1 MNRKSGNRI
10 VTNESSTLDR
20 ATAVPG
26 HAVAGLIDGLVL
38 ALVAPFLAAS
48 LCAAEPGGR
57 PNAKLYEQTVE
68 RAVNYL
74 QTKGQGADGS
84 FSPQVGPAVTA
95 IVVTGL
101 IGNGRSLEDPTVR
114 KGLDYLTGFVR
125 DDGGIYAEGSRIKNY
140 ETCVVLMAFAAA
152 NNDHRY
158 DKIVKNAD
166 AYIRGL
172 QAEGLKQGAANV
184 AYGGVGYGG
193 STRPDLSNTAFL
205 IDALKAAGAGPD
217 DKAIQDAL
225 VFVSR
230 CQNLES
236 EHNTTEFA
244 AKNPDGGFYYTP
256 LAGKG
261 PDPEKTVNGALPS
274 YGSMTYS
281 GLKSMIY
288 AGVGSDDERVK
299 AAADWVRQHYDLEN
313 NPGKGTAG
321 LFYYYITFA
330 KALDALGNDKL
341 KTADGK
347 SHAWRDDLLTELA
360 SRQGKDGSWVNANN
374 QWLEGDANLTTGF
387 ALLALS
393 YCKPE
398 N

>member
-1 MNRKSGNRI
+1 MNLVTANRAAAPGG
-10 VTNESSTLDR
+10 S
-20 ATAVPG
+20 ATTQGRPARW
-26 HAVAGLIDGLVL
+26 AVAGLVVAVVL
-38 ALVAPFLAAS
+38 TVAAQLATAP
-48 LCAAEPGGR
+48 LWAAEPNGKPGDKR
-57 PNAKLYEQTVE
+57 YEQTVE
-68 RAVNYL
+68 KAIDYL
-74 QTKGQGADGS
+74 RTKGQAADGS

-101 IGNGRSLEDPTVR
+101 VRNGRSADDPMVR
-114 KGLDYLTGFVR
+114 KGLEYLTGFVR

-140 ETCVVLMAFAAA
+140 ETCVVLMAFAEA
-152 NNDHRY
+152 NKDHRY
-158 DKIVKNAD
+158 DKIIKGAD

-172 QAEGLKQGAANV
+172 QAEGLKQGSANV

-205 IDALKAAGAGPD
+205 IDALKAAGADAD
-217 DKAIQDAL
+217 DKAIQEAL

-236 EHNTTEFA
+236 EHNTTEWA
-244 AKNPDGGFYYTP
+244 AKDPDGGFYYTP

-261 PDPEKTVNGALPS
+261 PDAEKTVKGALPS

-299 AAADWVRQHYDLEN
+299 AAVDWARKNYDLET

-330 KALDALGNDKL
+330 KALDALGADQL

-347 SHAWRDDLLTELA
+347 SHDWRADLLAELA
-360 SRQGKDGSWVNANN
+360 AKQGKDGAWVNSNGM
-374 QWLEGDANLTTGF
+374 WLEGDANLATGF

-393 YCKPE
+393 YCKPQSK
-398 N
+398 

>member
-1 MNRKSGNRI
+1 M
-10 VTNESSTLDR
+10 
-20 ATAVPG
+20 
-26 HAVAGLIDGLVL
+26 
-38 ALVAPFLAAS
+38 
-48 LCAAEPGGR
+48 
-57 PNAKLYEQTVE
+57 
-68 RAVNYL
+68 

-95 IVVTGL
+95 IVVSGL
-101 IGNGRSLEDPTVR
+101 LRNGRSVDDPTVK
-114 KGLDYLTGFVR
+114 KGLEYLGGFAQP
-125 DDGGIYAEGSRIKNY
+125 DGGLYGKGSRIKNY
-140 ETCVVLMAFAAA
+140 ETCVVLMAFAEA
-152 NNDHRY
+152 NQDHRY
-158 DKIVKNAD
+158 DKIIKAAD
-166 AYIRGL
+166 QYIRGL
-172 QAEGLKQGAANV
+172 QAEGVKQGEANV

-205 IDALKAAGAGPD
+205 IDALKAAGAGAD
-217 DKAIQDAL
+217 DKAVQEAL

-236 EHNTTEFA
+236 AHNTTEWA

-261 PDPEKTVNGALPS
+261 PDAEKTVDGGLPS

-288 AGVGSDDERVK
+288 AGVGADDERVK
-299 AAADWVRQHYDLEN
+299 AAVGWASKHYDLES

-330 KALDALGNDKL
+330 KALDALGDKEL
-341 KTADGK
+341 KTSDGK
-347 SHAWRDDLLTELA
+347 SHDWRADLLAELA
-360 SRQGKDGSWVNANN
+360 KRQAVDGSWVNSNP
-374 QWLEGDANLTTGF
+374 QWLESDANLTTGF

-393 YCKPE
+393 YCRPQGK
-398 N
+398 

>member
-1 MNRKSGNRI
+1 MQP
-10 VTNESSTLDR
+10 
-20 ATAVPG
+20 AP
-26 HAVAGLIDGLVL
+26 LVL
-38 ALVAPFLAAS
+38 ALARLQYPGDPSVRAADADGKPS
-48 LCAAEPGGR
+48 D
-57 PNAKLYEQTVE
+57 KLYQQTVE
-68 RAVNYL
+68 RAIDYL

-101 IGNGRSLEDPTVR
+101 LGNGRSAQDPLVR
-114 KGLDYLTGFVR
+114 KGLEYLTGFVR
-125 DDGGIYAEGSRIKNY
+125 DDGGLYAEGSRIKNY

-152 NNDHRY
+152 NGDHKY
-158 DKIVKNAD
+158 DKINKNAD

-172 QAEGLKQGAANV
+172 QADGLKAGTANV

-205 IDALKAAGAGPD
+205 IDALKAAGASSD
-217 DKAIQDAL
+217 DKAIQEAL

-236 EHNTTEFA
+236 QHNTTAFA

-256 LAGKG
+256 LAGRG
-261 PDPEKTVNGALPS
+261 PDAEKTIDGGLPS

-288 AGVGSDDERVK
+288 AGVGADDERVK
-299 AAADWVRQHYDLEN
+299 AAVGWVRKNYDLQN

-330 KALDALGNDKL
+330 KALDALGNKDV

-347 SHAWRDDLLTELA
+347 SHAYGDDLLAELA
-360 SRQGKDGSWVNANN
+360 GRQNKDGSWVNANT

-393 YCKPE
+393 YCRPADK
-398 N
+398 